1 MKIYYTF
8 GTDSRFPH
16 RGGWV
21 EVEADSVQQAHAIF
35 RAKYP
40 DRTPGIL
47 NCSDYYTEETFK
59 KSTMS
64 RSGNLGAFC
73 HEVLALKTV
82 YGYVNGEAVY
92 SRDEFV
98 FKARGRGPIE
108 DDEELIAFAEKVTG
122 GWYNAGWR
130 RTFTGYYLGDYA
142 LDEPRKSLTA
152 REYARLRELQK
163 QARAAEEAADEAREW
178 KLKGRYCYADNS
190 VEDIYVD
197 KDGVEKRVTVVA
209 PHGDAC

>member
-8 GTDSRFPH
+8 GTDSHFPH

-21 EVEADSVQQAHAIF
+21 EVEADSVQQAHALF

-47 NCSDYYTEETFK
+47 NCSDYYTEDTFK
-59 KSTMS
+59 KSEMS

-82 YGYVNGEAVY
+82 YGY
-92 SRDEFV
+92 
-98 FKARGRGPIE
+98 
-108 DDEELIAFAEKVTG
+108 
-122 GWYNAGWR
+122 
-130 RTFTGYYLGDYA
+130 
-142 LDEPRKSLTA
+142 
-152 REYARLRELQK
+152 
-163 QARAAEEAADEAREW
+163 
-178 KLKGRYCYADNS
+178 ADNS
-190 VEDIYVD
+190 VEEVYVD
-197 KDGVEKRVTVVA
+197 KDDVEKRVMVVV